1 MTKKLRFAQA
11 GVSLMHANMYRD
23 TLMLLQDELEL
34 VGFYDPDRR
43 RSDPI

>member
-34 VGFYDPDRR
+34 VGFYDPTRR